1 MILPRLKRKTRLTA
15 DLARTISVDR
25 ANSRVGIGST
35 IPRTKLDVE
44 GDINTTEIFA
54 TNIDVQ
60 SADAATSLINP
71 TSINSTGIITATS
84 FTGIGSAV
92 TGVGFTSVAI
102 LYDEK
107 DKDVAGGTFTYGAWR
122 TRDLNK
128 ISYSGGYGDAS
139 TEKFVTLD
147 PYVSNQFNLV
157 AGSYL
162 LEWQCPAYRIDGHQS
177 RLNQLGVG
185 ATSTNERFFYGT
197 NQYEQN
203 TANGTQNASIGV
215 AYTTIT
221 DTGYYTLGHRCTGS
235 EGYVGNGFGVSN
247 SQSNQVS
254 DDDIRAIFSIIKISK
269 F

>member
-1 MILPRLKRKTRLTA
+1 MVDLSRKVT
-15 DLARTISVDR
+15 VDR

-35 IPRTKLDVE
+35 IPKTKLDV
-44 GDINTTEIFA
+44 GGSINTTEIFA
-54 TNIDVQ
+54 TNINVQ
-60 SADAATSLINP
+60 SANKATSLNNP

-84 FTGIGSAV
+84 FTGIGSGI

-107 DKDVAGGTFTYGAWR
+107 DKDVSGGSFSSGAWR

-139 TEKFVTLD
+139 TEKFVTF
-147 PYVSNQFNLV
+147 SSNANQFDLV

-162 LEWQCPAYRIDGHQS
+162 IEWQCPAYRIDGHQS

-185 ATSTNERFFYGT
+185 ATTTNERFFYGT
-197 NQYEQN
+197 NNYSQN
-203 TANGTQNASIGV
+203 TAHGTQITSIGV

-221 DTGYYTLGHRCTGS
+221 DIGYYTLGHRCSSSQGISGS
-235 EGYVGNGFGVSN
+235 GFGLSN

-254 DDDIRAIFSIIKISK
+254 DDDIRAIFSIVKIYK

>member
-1 MILPRLKRKTRLTA
+1 MA
-15 DLARTISVDR
+15 DLSRKVTVDR

-35 IPRTKLDVE
+35 IPRTKLDV
-44 GDINTTEIFA
+44 GGSINTTEIFA
-54 TNIDVQ
+54 TNINVQ
-60 SADAATSLINP
+60 SANNATSLNNP

-92 TGVGFTSVAI
+92 TGIGFTSVAI
-102 LYDEK
+102 VYDEK
-107 DKDVAGGTFTYGAWR
+107 DKDVAGGSFVNGAWR

-139 TEKFVTLD
+139 TEKFVTL
-147 PYVSNQFNLV
+147 SSENANQFDLV

-162 LEWQCPAYRIDGHQS
+162 IEWQCPAYRVDAHQT

-197 NQYEQN
+197 NNYSQN
-203 TANGTQNASIGV
+203 TAHGTQITSIGV

-221 DTGYYTLGHRCTGS
+221 DTGYYKLLHQCVSSQGLSGS
-235 EGYVGNGFGVSN
+235 GFGLSN
-247 SQSNQVS
+247 DGTTQVA
-254 DDDIRAIFSIIKISK
+254 DNDIRSIFSIIKISK